1 MKKSNNAYVTVS
13 ELANFKTELLTEVKT
28 AIADALKG
36 QMKDSTPQN
45 GRGNASASATATK
58 PVKKTIK
65 DFEPKKDADGNYNWR
80 SYECAR
86 TRYCY
91 YVATNGE
98 LEKNPYGTKW
108 QGKIDYTENGAYK
121 KAKAQFEKKYK
132 YVRLSDR

>member
-1 MKKSNNAYVTVS
+1 MKKSNAYVTVS
-13 ELANFKTELLTEVKT
+13 ELATFKTELLTEVKT
-28 AIADALKG
+28 AIADAFKG
-36 QMKDSTPQN
+36 QMKASTPKS
-45 GRGNASASATATK
+45 GRGNASVSVTVPA
-58 PVKKTIK
+58 KKTIK

-80 SYECAR
+80 SYECTR

>member
-1 MKKSNNAYVTVS
+1 MKKSNAYVTVS
-13 ELANFKTELLTEVKT
+13 ELANFKTELLCEVKT

-36 QMKDSTPQN
+36 QMKASTPKS
-45 GRGNASASATATK
+45 GRGNELPETK
-58 PVKKTIK
+58 PAKKTIK
-65 DFEPKKDADGNYNWR
+65 DFEPKKDKDGNYNWR

-108 QGKIDYTENGAYK
+108 QGKVDYSENGAYK
-121 KAKAQFEKKYK
+121 KAKAQFEKKFK

>member
-36 QMKDSTPQN
+36 ASTPQN
-45 GRGNASASATATK
+45 GRGNASAT
-58 PVKKTIK
+58 KKTIK